1 MANLLSTTLL
11 ILLFIFPGCAFKEIA
26 HGTEITEEDVKK
38 IKIGETT
45 KQDIFIT
52 FGEPTKMASKESVF
66 FFSWTRGSKAAI
78 LGIGSGSA
86 DTKSLVVIFDDND
99 IVKNYRITRGA
110 PSESVQTD

>member
-1 MANLLSTTLL
+1 MAYLLSTTTL
-11 ILLFIFPGCAFKEIA
+11 ILLFLLPGCAFKEIA
-26 HGTEITEEDVKK
+26 HGTEITEEDTQK

-45 KQDIFIT
+45 KQDIFVT
-52 FGEPTKMASKESVF
+52 FGEPTKMASHESVF